1 MSLTCLEIRISR
13 SSDVGPQAAVLAALG
28 LPPCPSA
35 VLRLAKGSVVR
46 KGWKAAS
53 PTERSNELVKAIPSP
68 SGQMWYD
75 PTPDRG
81 VQDMIEFAGVF
92 PYLVTP
98 IDAAGRVK
106 TAILEQIVDD
116 LIAAGVH
123 GLTPLGST
131 GEFAYLDREQRIDVV
146 RATVKA
152 AARRVPV
159 VPGVAS
165 TVTRDAVAQA
175 RAYQKLGVDGIL
187 AVLEAYFPLTDAQ
200 VEGYFRAIADA
211 VDIPVVLYTNPQFQ
225 RSDLSLDV
233 IERLSEHPR
242 IRYIKDASTN
252 TGRLLSI
259 MNRCGGGL
267 SVFSASA
274 HIPACVMLIGG
285 VGWMAGPACLI
296 PRQSVQLYELCRE
309 ENWQAAMAL
318 QRRSWRINEVFARYN
333 LAACVKAGL
342 ELQGYAVGDPI
353 PPQKALSA
361 EDREVIG
368 LALADLSEVGAT
380 AESAA

>member
-1 MSLTCLEIRISR
+1 
-13 SSDVGPQAAVLAALG
+13 
-28 LPPCPSA
+28 
-35 VLRLAKGSVVR
+35 
-46 KGWKAAS
+46 
-53 PTERSNELVKAIPSP
+53 
-68 SGQMWYD
+68 
-75 PTPDRG
+75 
-81 VQDMIEFAGVF
+81 MIEFAGVF

-98 IDAAGRVK
+98 IDAAGRVN
-106 TAILEQIVDD
+106 TAILERIVND

-131 GEFAYLDREQRIDVV
+131 GEFAYLDQEQRIDVV
-146 RATVKA
+146 RATVEA

-165 TVTRDAVAQA
+165 TATRDAVAQA
-175 RAYQKLGVDGIL
+175 KAYQQLGVDGIL
-187 AVLEAYFPLTDAQ
+187 AILEAYFPLTDAQ
-200 VEGYFRAIADA
+200 VEGYFRAVADA

-318 QRRSWRINEVFARYN
+318 QRRLWRINEVFARYN

-368 LALADLSEVGAT
+368 LALADLGEGGAT